1 MGGSFLS
8 GRVEPQIHTICG
20 PRAAVL
26 EINAAM
32 LTVDLYKKLSVND
45 SLNLAQF
52 VPWDAREVS
61 VFTRGRW
68 VRCEATWPDH
78 LVESTI
84 YLRDLPALPRD
95 RVGRWTVGK
104 NEHGGRVTASLR
116 DSSPHVLVAGTT
128 GSGKSMALRVATL
141 GLSET
146 CQLVL
151 IDGKRG
157 ESLLACQHLPNL
169 MGPVATD
176 LESARDALGW
186 TLNEMN
192 RRYDQIARGEQLKFK
207 STDEHGL
214 SRLVVIFDEFQAYT
228 TDPIISDLLATI
240 TAQGRAAGVHTI
252 LATHHPVVDMFGDS
266 VTKRELVMRY
276 ALKVTDFE
284 ASRVVLGVAA
294 PRADRLA
301 MNGDGWLLASS
312 NVCHRVQGAYI
323 DHADIDRASTSNPAL
338 DDWPEFVPEDVGQER
353 HTRFEPARPE
363 ELALAIR
370 AAKAGVGRPTLMRM
384 FEEADVPVPGAN
396 RLRRIMRIGD
406 EVWQLIAD
414 ICDDNDYNDY
424 DSEEDIDL

>member
-8 GRVEPQIHTICG
+8 GRVQPQIRTICG

-32 LTVDLYKKLSVND
+32 LTVELYKKLSVDD

-52 VPWDAREVS
+52 VPWDARQVS

-68 VRCEATWPDH
+68 VRCEAIWPDN
-78 LVESTI
+78 LVESI
-84 YLRDLPALPRD
+84 VYLRDLPALPHD
-95 RVGRWTVGK
+95 RVGRWTVGI

-128 GSGKSMALRVATL
+128 GSGKSMAMQVATL

-146 CQLVL
+146 CQLAL

-157 ESLLACQHLPNL
+157 ESLLPCQHLPNII
-169 MGPVATD
+169 GPVATD
-176 LESARDALGW
+176 LDTARDALGW
-186 TLNEMN
+186 VVGEMN
-192 RRYDQIARGEQLKFK
+192 RRYDLIANGEKLKFK
-207 STDEHGL
+207 GTEEHGL

-240 TAQGRAAGVHTI
+240 TSQGRAAGVHVI
-252 LATHHPVVDMFGDS
+252 MATHHPVVDMFGDA

-284 ASRVVLGVAA
+284 ASRVALGVAA

-301 MNGDGWLLASS
+301 MNGDSWLLASS
-312 NVCHRVQGAYI
+312 SVVHRVQGAYI
-323 DHADIDRASTSNPAL
+323 DEHDLAKASTSNPQM
-338 DDWPEFVPEDVGQER
+338 DEWPEFVAEDIGQER
-353 HTRFEPARPE
+353 HTRFEAARPE
-363 ELALAIR
+363 EIALAIR
-370 AAKAGVGRPTLMRM
+370 AAKLGVGRPTLAGM
-384 FEEADVPVPGAN
+384 FTEADIPVPGAD
-396 RLRRIMRIGD
+396 RMRRIMKLGSRVWGQIYDICEDGD
-406 EVWQLIAD
+406 EY
-414 ICDDNDYNDY
+414 DDDY
-424 DSEEDIDL
+424 EDAA

>member
-8 GRVEPQIHTICG
+8 ARVQPQIRTICG

-32 LTVDLYKKLSVND
+32 LTVELYKKLSVDD

-52 VPWDAREVS
+52 VPWDARQVS

-68 VRCEATWPDH
+68 VRCEAIWPDN
-78 LVESTI
+78 LVESI
-84 YLRDLPALPRD
+84 VYLRDLPALPHD
-95 RVGRWTVGK
+95 RVGRWTVGI

-128 GSGKSMALRVATL
+128 GSGKSMAMQVATL

-146 CQLVL
+146 CQLAL

-157 ESLLACQHLPNL
+157 ESLLPCQHLPNII
-169 MGPVATD
+169 GPVATD
-176 LESARDALGW
+176 LDTARDALGW
-186 TLNEMN
+186 VVGEMN
-192 RRYDQIARGEQLKFK
+192 RRYDLIANGEKLKFK
-207 STDEHGL
+207 GTEEHGL

-240 TAQGRAAGVHTI
+240 TSQGRAAGVHVI
-252 LATHHPVVDMFGDS
+252 MATHHPVVDMFGDA

-284 ASRVVLGVAA
+284 ASRVALGVAA

-301 MNGDGWLLASS
+301 MNGDSWLLASS
-312 NVCHRVQGAYI
+312 SVVHRVQGAYI
-323 DHADIDRASTSNPAL
+323 DEHDLAKVSTFNPQM
-338 DDWPEFVPEDVGQER
+338 DEWPEFVAEDVGQER
-353 HTRFEPARPE
+353 HTRFEAARPE
-363 ELALAIR
+363 EIALAIR
-370 AAKAGVGRPTLMRM
+370 AAKLGVGRPTLAGM
-384 FEEADVPVPGAN
+384 FTEADIPVPGAN
-396 RLRRIMRIGD
+396 RLRRIMKLGSDIWG
-406 EVWQLIAD
+406 QIYD
-414 ICDDNDYNDY
+414 ICDNDNDDY
-424 DSEEDIDL
+424 DDYEDAA